1 MNLPLPQPPDEMV
14 AAVLEA
20 LAEARAELLDAHRI
34 VHMIRAGLDE
44 PEAPVA
50 GARQLIE
57 LQVAELR
64 VALWAQTFANIEAR
78 ASALV
83 GS

>member
-1 MNLPLPQPPDEMV
+1 MNLPLPQPPDERV

-34 VHMIRAGLDE
+34 VAVILAGLDDA
-44 PEAPVA
+44 EAPVA
-50 GARQLIE
+50 GCRELIE

-64 VALWAQTFANIEAR
+64 VALWARTFANIEAR

-83 GS
+83 GP